1 MTAAVRHSRWP
12 DDDDNDTRPDSLE
25 TKAPYKFFTYLL
37 TYDVPNGGITTRN
50 CGRTFFFIVIHIPIC
65 FPFISLIHS
74 QKGRTGPPSSIA
86 FTRWARWSA
95 GQVGRHVKC

>member
-37 TYDVPNGGITTRN
+37 TTFRMVELRPEIVGGHFSLLLSTFPSASLLYLSFILRKDGL
-50 CGRTFFFIVIHIPIC
+50 GRPAV
-65 FPFISLIHS
+65 
-74 QKGRTGPPSSIA
+74 
-86 FTRWARWSA
+86 
-95 GQVGRHVKC
+95 